1 MNPLQNIAPA
11 SVMATAAKAQ
21 AAAMKGFHA
30 EFKNLDDYI
39 RVITH
44 RIWEGRRLGDIHLY
58 YSDPCVVETA
68 MSVSTTLES
77 VITGTRATLAMFP
90 DRRLL
95 AEDVIQSGDED
106 GGFLSSHRIISP
118 MTHSGDGNFGK
129 ATGRKIHARTI
140 ADCVCK
146 DNRIVHEWLVR
157 DHAAIAL
164 QIGSTP
170 QALAQD
176 WLNQRGGWN
185 KPVAG
190 SAPAGYVSSISIDAS
205 AQNYAQT
212 ISDFA
217 HGKTSTMSIYD
228 EAVQQISPGE
238 VCSYGRVE
246 VEAFWTGLF
255 AALPVKSFEIEHLAF
270 QSDIPST
277 GRPDRVALRF
287 RAKTSHSASH
297 SPHKESASRYGK
309 HSDKQVEILGIVH
322 AEFYHGRVI
331 REWVLIDDVAIWMQ
345 ILDVQLAHAHAV

>member
-1 MNPLQNIAPA
+1 MTLLTSLQPTTQMI
-11 SVMATAAKAQ
+11 AKAPQ
-21 AAAMKGFHA
+21 LTSAMKGFHT
-30 EFKNLDDYI
+30 EFKSLEHYI
-39 RVITH
+39 RVITD
-44 RIWEGRRLGDIHLY
+44 RIWEGKRLQDIHLY

-77 VITGTRATLAMFP
+77 VISGTAATLAMFP

-118 MTHSGDGNFGK
+118 MTHLGDGSFGK

-146 DNRIVHEWLVR
+146 NNRIIHEWLVR

-164 QIGSTP
+164 QIGTTP
-170 QALAQD
+170 EALAQR
-176 WLNQRGGWN
+176 WLNERGGWN

-190 SAPAGYVSSISIDAS
+190 PAPSGYASVISQGALASS
-205 AQNYAQT
+205 YAQT

-217 HGKTSTMSIYD
+217 HGNMAAKSIYD
-228 EAVQQISPGE
+228 EAVQQLSPGE

-246 VEAFWTGLF
+246 IEGFWNGLF
-255 AALPVKSFEIEHLAF
+255 AALSVQSFAVEHLAF
-270 QSDIPST
+270 QSDLPTT

-287 RAKTSHSASH
+287 RANCVH
-297 SPHKESASRYGK
+297 SPTNALAARYGK
-309 HSDKQVEILGIVH
+309 RSDKPVELLGILH
-322 AEFYHGRVI
+322 AEFYKGLVV

-345 ILDVQLAHAHAV
+345 VLDRQPVIY